1 MKNFIC
7 VLTVSLLVSGCGS
20 QKVEEQSGQP
30 QVKVVTTA
38 PQNHLEQG
46 VRLLQ
51 QANPKAAIESFDAA
65 IKENPRDAQGYL
77 VLGQT
82 YLRMGN
88 LPRAIDTLNA
98 ATYVAPDHGE
108 AYYLL
113 AVSYGLSGK
122 PDLAR
127 AYAQKSLDIF
137 RRNKDEANFKR
148 AIGLLQG
155 LSQPAE

>member
-1 MKNFIC
+1 MQGFVC
-7 VLTVSLLVSGCGS
+7 VLMVSLFVAGCGS
-20 QKVEEQSGQP
+20 QKAEEQPVQREGKG
-30 QVKVVTTA
+30 VATA

-46 VRLLQ
+46 VRFLQ

-113 AVSYGLSGK
+113 AMSYGLSGK

-127 AYAQKSLDIF
+127 AYAQKSIAVF
-137 RRNKDEANFKR
+137 RQSKDEANFKR
-148 AIGLLQG
+148 AIGLLQS